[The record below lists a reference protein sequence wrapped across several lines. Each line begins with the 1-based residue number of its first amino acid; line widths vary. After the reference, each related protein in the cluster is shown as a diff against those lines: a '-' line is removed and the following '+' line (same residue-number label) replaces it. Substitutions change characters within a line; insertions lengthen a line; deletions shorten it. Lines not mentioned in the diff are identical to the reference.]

1 VKKSYLKLLI
11 FSVVHI
17 FLSSC
22 KSTEL
27 NSKSIQITSSEN
39 PLQVNNTASPKYE
52 MRGVWV
58 STVVN
63 LDWPSKPDLSVEKQ
77 RNELVFL
84 FDQLYQNGFNAV
96 FFQIRTEA
104 DALYDSPFEPWS
116 YFLTNE
122 QGKAPDPFYDPLEF
136 AIELAHERGMELH
149 AWLNPFRTSHDL
161 GVYPIAESHVINRH
175 PEWVMTFK
183 GSRTYSMLNPGIK
196 DVRDYVAT
204 LVADI
209 VRRYN
214 VDGIHFDD
222 YFYPYTP
229 AIDNEDRPHFQA
241 DGRGISDIK
250 NWRRDN
256 INMMISQVSDSINSI
271 DPLVKYGVSPFGI
284 RLNSDAG
291 TNGSEGYHLIYADPL
306 NWLENQTIDYIAPQ
320 IYWEQK
326 HPLAP
331 YQPLMEYWAS
341 VANQNERHVY
351 IGLAPYRLNE
361 PHNWP
366 VQEIKDMIRL
376 NRTNENAIHGGIFFR
391 ALHVIGENKGLSDSL
406 RSNWFRS
413 RSMIPTMTWKD
424 MVVPGVV
431 SELKA
436 DRNHYDS
443 VDLKWVMPKNGRR
456 VNIYRY
462 PISMSIDEIMASDDN
477 SFLIGMSGRNK
488 FTDEFALK
496 DVSYLF
502 KLTVSS
508 RNGIEGQPR
517 IIYIK

>member
-1 VKKSYLKLLI
+1 MKTSYLKLLS
-11 FSVVHI
+11 FSAVLI

-22 KSTEL
+22 KSTEV
-27 NSKSIQITSSEN
+27 NSKSILVSSTESSDEMKS
-39 PLQVNNTASPKYE
+39 VASPKFE
-52 MRGVWV
+52 MRGVWI

-63 LDWPSKPDLSVEKQ
+63 LDWPSEPGLTVEKQ

-104 DALYDSPFEPWS
+104 DALYDSPYEPWS
-116 YFLTNE
+116 YFLTKE
-122 QGKAPDPFYDPLEF
+122 QGKVPEPFYDPLEF

-161 GVYPIAESHVINRH
+161 GVYPNAESHVINRH
-175 PEWVMTFK
+175 PEWIMTFK
-183 GSRTYSMLNPGIK
+183 GNRTYSMLNPGIK

-204 LVADI
+204 IVADI
-209 VRRYN
+209 VRRYD

-229 AIDNEDRPHFQA
+229 AIDTEDRPHFQA
-241 DGRGISDIK
+241 DQRGISDIK
-250 NWRRDN
+250 DWRRDN
-256 INMMISQVSDSINSI
+256 INLMISQVRDSIISI
-271 DPLVKYGVSPFGI
+271 DPLVKYGISPFGI

-291 TNGSEGYHLIYADPL
+291 TNGGEGYHLIYADPL

-320 IYWEQK
+320 IYWEQT
-326 HPLAP
+326 HPVAP

-341 VANQNERHVY
+341 VAKQNDRHVY
-351 IGLAPYRLNE
+351 IGLAPYRLNP

-366 VQEIKDMIRL
+366 VQEIKDMIQL
-376 NRTNENAIHGGIFFR
+376 NRANEDEIHGGIFFR
-391 ALHVIGENKGLSDSL
+391 ALHVIGENKGLADSL

-413 RSMIPTMTWKD
+413 RSMIPIMEWKD
-424 MVVPGVV
+424 MEVPGEVAEV
-431 SELKA
+431 TAK
-436 DRNHYDS
+436 RNYYDS

-462 PISMSIDEIMASDDN
+462 PGTMTIDEIMASNDN
-477 SFLIGMSGRNK
+477 TFLIGMTGRNN

-496 DVSYLF
+496 DSSYLF

-517 IIYIK
+517 LIFIE